1 MPFLLLHLIRTAE
14 KSCFGNDVLFTGLFW
29 PPGSSIKDVEVGA
42 SQAVSRLLHLSVRP
56 VGGKEWTVIGYFC
69 TSVRIGSSGRRPF
82 IFCFSNYGHLHHFS
96 SAFISHSIDDFFL

>member
-1 MPFLLLHLIRTAE
+1 MPFSLLHLIRTAE
-14 KSCFGNDVLFTGLFW
+14 KSCFGNDVLFSGLFW

-42 SQAVSRLLHLSVRP
+42 SQA
-56 VGGKEWTVIGYFC
+56 GGKEWTVIGYFC